1 MVEDV
6 ILPQWKRLLP
16 AEKLG
21 NTKESLVGRVK
32 REVPQ
37 RRKKK
42 RTGQELKSDADQEG
56 EDETEGTSKD
66 PATRSGKILD
76 ITV

>member
-21 NTKESLVGRVK
+21 NTKESLIGHIK

-37 RRKKK
+37 KKKKK
-42 RTGQELKSDADQEG
+42 RSRGEMKSDADRE
-56 EDETEGTSKD
+56 EEATEEASKD
-66 PATRSGKILD
+66 PETRSGKIVD
-76 ITV
+76 ITI